1 MFVFFLLYDVW
12 LGIADGQLRYQAGG
26 KIDYIQRKDENS
38 WIRNNLVSI
47 QHSVQ
52 IAGFMSN
59 AISLLLMSA
68 GVLVPHCELQ
78 VFCFCHQD
86 ISSYPHDMI
95 RLLLVLK

>member
-12 LGIADGQLRYQAGG
+12 LGVADGQLRYQAGG
-26 KIDYIQRKDENS
+26 KVDYIQRKDGNS

-59 AISLLLMSA
+59 TISLLLMSA
-68 GVLVPHCELQ
+68 GILVPHCELL
-78 VFCFCHQD
+78 VCCFCDQD
-86 ISSYPHDMI
+86 ISSYPHDM